1 MRLVSC
7 DNPSRSLR
15 SGGECWVFLTPTCFV
30 GFWWNL
36 SKWDQISLETFW
48 SHTDS
53 LYHLSYKHVIQKV
66 TAVNVIK
73 VETLSLFDYL
83 SWTVMSFF
91 ILLTSF
97 YDLYNTYWTQH
108 QVHDVANRHH
118 LLRGIA
124 TAGFHFTPSLD
135 SKI

>member
-1 MRLVSC
+1 MLGFFNSNMFRGILMKLVQMGP
-7 DNPSRSLR
+7 NFLR
-15 SGGECWVFLTPTCFV
+15 NIL
-30 GFWWNL
+30 
-36 SKWDQISLETFW
+36 

-66 TAVNVIK
+66 TAVDVIK

-124 TAGFHFTPSLD
+124 TAGFHLTPSLD